1 MNWVGGQTW
10 VAFMDCF
17 NVPRLLQRF
26 FCDNNVFT
34 PQTEF
39 CAAQV
44 VQTRKITHKSGQ
56 QCFFFYAPKSS
67 SVVSDNIY
75 CQQTFLA
82 FFCKGSQGMK
92 MPMPSRH
99 HQNLRRL
106 NFRLSSVYLQNHRPW
121 KLNSSCNIVHSYHQ
135 FGGEFHLLQNLEY
148 QSRQGSFKVERTS
161 IFRYCN
167 FSQPKLQPVSNFIFH
182 SSTNDFKGFL
192 HESFLQ
198 FPLFSL
204 QNEGISSLCIY
215 SWHSGSH
222 TSPICDEFHTQPAK
236 VLGSSRRF
244 QRYPTSQMRF
254 SRCLPLTVS
263 CG

>member
-1 MNWVGGQTW
+1 
-10 VAFMDCF
+10 
-17 NVPRLLQRF
+17 
-26 FCDNNVFT
+26 
-34 PQTEF
+34 
-39 CAAQV
+39 
-44 VQTRKITHKSGQ
+44 
-56 QCFFFYAPKSS
+56 
-67 SVVSDNIY
+67 
-75 CQQTFLA
+75 
-82 FFCKGSQGMK
+82 

-99 HQNLRRL
+99 HQNLQRL

-121 KLNSSCNIVHSYHQ
+121 KLNSSCNSTQLPPIWRRIPC
-135 FGGEFHLLQNLEY
+135 FLLQNLEY

-215 SWHSGSH
+215 SWHSRSH
-222 TSPICDEFHTQPAK
+222 TSPICNECQTQPAK

-244 QRYPTSQMRF
+244 QRYPTSCMLF
-254 SRCLPLTVS
+254 
-263 CG
+263 

>member
-1 MNWVGGQTW
+1 
-10 VAFMDCF
+10 MDCF
-17 NVPRLLQRF
+17 YVPRLLQRF
-26 FCDNNVFT
+26 FCDDNVFT
-34 PQTEF
+34 PQTEL

-56 QCFFFYAPKSS
+56 QCFFDAPKSS

-82 FFCKGSQGMK
+82 FFAKVAREWKCQCQVGTIKICKDWIFVSLLCICKTTDHG
-92 MPMPSRH
+92 
-99 HQNLRRL
+99 NYIA
-106 NFRLSSVYLQNHRPW
+106 VV
-121 KLNSSCNIVHSYHQ
+121 IVHSYHQ
-135 FGGEFHLLQNLEY
+135 FGGEFHVFLLQNLEY

-204 QNEGISSLCIY
+204 QNEGVSSLRIY

-222 TSPICDEFHTQPAK
+222 TSPIFDKWQT
-236 VLGSSRRF
+236 
-244 QRYPTSQMRF
+244 
-254 SRCLPLTVS
+254 
-263 CG
+263 